1 MAAFTGVLSSGTLIS
16 DISHS
21 LDTVTAFFA
30 KTVIEHIHKTAKPHD
45 IILFKTAHSPLIE
58 AYAVLCLIMLSD
70 KAEIRRTNVNY
81 AYKPTG
87 IK

>member
-21 LDTVTAFFA
+21 LDTVTDFCA
-30 KTVIEHIHKTAKPHD
+30 KTVIGHINKTAKKHD

-58 AYAVLCLIMLSD
+58 EYAVLWCIMPSD
-70 KAEIRRTNVNY
+70 NVKPGRTS
-81 AYKPTG
+81 G
-87 IK
+87 